1 MIILLIVMFVA
12 YLVLVIWAARKELF
26 ILPTPVEVTH
36 IDVAAK
42 MKDAKREERTIG
54 RDLFEK
60 FKSTLGK
67 TATNPATMP
76 IVIAMVIA
84 TFMLFGAWAN
94 FGMKGAL
101 LCILGIF
108 VGYICYSVI
117 KGKQKKLFFV
127 QNRDKFRM
135 QLGYVLDTQTKSIDY
150 IYKKAGGSY
159 HKGTSEF
166 HKVLIGI
173 ISEDGTP
180 ETYLVPIDHFT
191 FLDIMKSELCD
202 VVTYDGHFVAA
213 CYLIQKE
220 PKEISLFKGATK

>member
-1 MIILLIVMFVA
+1 MSIMLFVMFVA
-12 YLVLVIWAARKELF
+12 YLVLIILAARKELF
-26 ILPTPVEVTH
+26 ILQTPVEVTH
-36 IDVAAK
+36 IDVVSA

-67 TATNPATMP
+67 TTNNPATMP
-76 IVIAMVIA
+76 IVIATVIA

-94 FGMKGAL
+94 YGMKGTL
-101 LCILGIF
+101 LCIPGIL

-135 QLGYVLDTQTKSIDY
+135 QLGYVLDTETKSINY
-150 IYKKAGGSY
+150 IYEKAGSGY
-159 HKGTSEF
+159 RKGTTEF

-180 ETYLVPIDHFT
+180 KAYLVPIDHFT
-191 FLDIMKSELCD
+191 FLDIMKSEICD

-220 PKEISLFKGATK
+220 PKEISLFKGVTK

>member
-1 MIILLIVMFVA
+1 MNVMLIIMFVA
-12 YLVLVIWAARKELF
+12 YLVFIIWAARKELF
-26 ILPTPVEVTH
+26 VLQTPVEVTH
-36 IDVAAK
+36 IDVKAR
-42 MKDAKREERTIG
+42 MKDAKREERTMG

-67 TATNPATMP
+67 TTNNPATIP
-76 IVIAMVIA
+76 IVIAAVIA

-94 FGMKGAL
+94 FGMKGTIL
-101 LCILGIF
+101 SILGIL
-108 VGYICYSVI
+108 VGYICYAVI

-135 QLGYVLDTQTKSIDY
+135 QLGYVLDTETKSIDY
-150 IYKKAGGSY
+150 IYKRPSGSY
-159 HKGTSEF
+159 HKGTTEL
-166 HKVLIGI
+166 HQVLIGI

-180 ETYLVPIDHFT
+180 EAYLVPIDHFT

-220 PKEISLFKGATK
+220 PKEISLFKGTAK